1 MVIKKRNSAILRA
14 DKFAAAL
21 TLVETLVAM
30 VILTVAV
37 IGASGYRYYAML
49 DARKAWMQRTGAA
62 IALLLCENWRGR
74 GYDHT
79 ADFDP
84 VTHLGPELSI
94 TGPGSDGPG
103 APAGFTARGKY
114 QIVVENTYYWA
125 TLSYRDEPTP
135 GLRSLNVTIAWHQA
149 SSQPTIYD
157 SGAKVFRLTTFV
169 SN

>member
-1 MVIKKRNSAILRA
+1 MVIKRH
-14 DKFAAAL
+14 KFAGRRRAL

-37 IGASGYRYYAML
+37 IGASGYRYYAMI

-84 VTHLGPELSI
+84 VTHLNGPELSI
-94 TGPGSDGPG
+94 TGSGVGPG
-103 APAGFTARGKY
+103 VPADFTPLGLVSSYLIIADG
-114 QIVVENTYYWA
+114 VHYWA
-125 TLSYRDEPTP
+125 TLSYREEATP
-135 GLRSLNVTIAWHQA
+135 GLRSLNVVVAWKQA
-149 SSQPTIYD
+149 GSDVTNFSSD
-157 SGAKVFRLTTFV
+157 AKTFKLTTFV

>member
-1 MVIKKRNSAILRA
+1 M
-14 DKFAAAL
+14 
-21 TLVETLVAM
+21 AM

-74 GYDHT
+74 GYDRT
-79 ADFDP
+79 ADFNP
-84 VTHLGPELSI
+84 TGLSGSALTINIGVGP
-94 TGPGSDGPG
+94 D
-103 APAGFTARGKY
+103 APAGWTLLGRY
-114 QIVVENTYYWA
+114 QIQIDVENTYYWA
-125 TLSYRDEPTP
+125 TLSWKDDAATP
-135 GLRSLNVTIAWHQA
+135 NLRSLNVSVAWHQA

-157 SGAKVFRLTTFV
+157 ADAKVFRLTTFV